1 MNVALDGSLT
11 EGLAGHLLP
20 LMFTIDQ
27 GQHELSLLVA
37 EGLALPSQLTVHVLG
52 LIRHVPVLICGSS
65 PHATGCLPEI
75 ECGVKLRFAEIL
87 GHLQLVLILLLL
99 STELDEHV
107 SSLPLGHHVSP
118 LSRVL
123 SLANNLSLLVD
134 AGQIV
139 VHAPHSHELFLKN
152 LLLVNEVFP
161 RLHNHAIDLLTS
173 TLRVLHEL
181 ELLVDLVVEVLLE
194 LDVEQLVIAE
204 LLFTHLQGLLELKLL
219 LQGLVGNLIV

>member
-1 MNVALDGSLT
+1 
-11 EGLAGHLLP
+11 
-20 LMFTIDQ
+20 MFTIDQ

-123 SLANNLSLLVD
+123 PLANNLSLLID

-139 VHAPHSHELFLKN
+139 VHAPHSHKLFLKN
-152 LLLVNEVFP
+152 LLLVNEVLP